1 MPIVDEISPDF
12 IGEDRIKLSL
22 SELTPAPRAFS
33 PVQIDVDYSDADDIG
48 GIVRPLELTVTA
60 PTPANFRRRIIRK
73 SLPSSIIIKPQEGG
87 EHLVVLKECGHN
99 KAVGI
104 FVLDVA
110 GEPTEE
116 QF

>member
-22 SELTPAPRAFS
+22 SKNTPSPRAFS
-33 PVQIDVDYSDADDIG
+33 PAEIDINYSAAHDIG

-60 PTPANFRRRIIRK
+60 PSPANFQRRIIRN

-99 KAVGI
+99 KVVGI
-104 FVLDVA
+104 FVLQVA